1 VAILYYGAVTAVSNC
16 QTSCK
21 ALPLRPSWPRR
32 RRKCRRGCAGG
43 DVIVTGSLYLTD
55 YRLNALEKNVEKL
68 STVVIQAARTD
79 ERLKDH
85 DRRLDSLERR

>member
-1 VAILYYGAVTAVSNC
+1 M
-16 QTSCK
+16 K
-21 ALPLRPSWPRR
+21 PRFDPTINL
-32 RRKCRRGCAGG
+32 GHVISLGG
-43 DVIVTGSLYLTD
+43 VIVVVTGSLYLTD

-85 DRRLDSLERR
+85 ARRLDQLERR

>member
-1 VAILYYGAVTAVSNC
+1 M
-16 QTSCK
+16 K
-21 ALPLRPSWPRR
+21 PRFDPTINL
-32 RRKCRRGCAGG
+32 GHIISLGGVIVVVAGG
-43 DVIVTGSLYLTD
+43 LYLTD

-85 DRRLDSLERR
+85 DRRLDMLERK